1 VQYPTKT
8 RSPEGERV
16 GPPDLV
22 GNDGGVSTASRSRY
36 ADLVRLLLRYGRSD
50 LLAGARADEF
60 AVGESSPGH
69 GAGGDSGG
77 GADGSGTAEQFA
89 RDLEAMG
96 PTYIKMGQLLS
107 TRFDLLP
114 PAYTEA
120 LTRLQDTVRPFPF
133 DEVQEIVE
141 AELGGRIRDFFA
153 EFDEEPLA
161 AASLGQVHRAVTRS
175 GRDVVVKVQRPD
187 VRETVRDDMEVLG
200 SIAATADKRT
210 TVGKHYG
217 LAQLLSQF
225 RRSLVG
231 ELDYRREAK
240 NLLRFIELTKDYD
253 RLVVPEPVLQLTTSR
268 VLTMERIDGRKVT
281 DLGPL
286 ALMELDTRPVV
297 EQLFRCYLRMIL
309 DDGILHADPHPGNL
323 LMTDDGRLA
332 LLDLGMVATVPARIQ
347 EQVIKLLLV
356 ISDGDGEETARI
368 LADMGHPV
376 DGYDAAAFRD
386 DVAHLV
392 SESVASGP
400 DMEAGTVLVELSR
413 LSGEHGLRPPAEM
426 SMIGKALL
434 NLDQATSHL
443 DPDFAPAEAIRD
455 NVSEIFAS
463 SLRTS
468 PGGLLTAAI
477 EAKEF
482 TSQLPK
488 RANRILDSLAQGEF
502 TLHVEAIDE
511 HRLHLVLQRIANRL
525 TLGLIIAATIIGAAM
540 MMRVETDSRIFG
552 FPSIAM
558 LFFTFAV
565 VAGVALGIQIVLTDR
580 KVARTAQHSSTP
592 PG

>member
-1 VQYPTKT
+1 M
-8 RSPEGERV
+8 
-16 GPPDLV
+16 
-22 GNDGGVSTASRSRY
+22 STASRSRY

-50 LLAGARADEF
+50 LVSGAQADEF
-60 AVGESSPGH
+60 AVGE
-69 GAGGDSGG
+69 AAATGGSDE
-77 GADGSGTAEQFA
+77 TEKAERFA

-114 PAYTEA
+114 PVYTEA

-133 DEVQEIVE
+133 EQVQEIVE
-141 AELGGRIRDFFA
+141 SELGARIKDLFV

-161 AASLGQVHRAVTRS
+161 AASLGQVHRALTRS

-187 VRETVRDDMEVLG
+187 VRETIREDMEVLG
-200 SIAATADKRT
+200 SIAETADKRT
-210 TVGKHYG
+210 SIGKQYG
-217 LAQLLSQF
+217 LAQLLGQF

-240 NLLRFIELTKDYD
+240 NLLRFIELTADYD
-253 RLVVPEPVLQLTTSR
+253 RLIVPEPVMQLTTSR
-268 VLTMERIDGRKVT
+268 VLTMERIEGRKVT

-297 EQLFRCYLRMIL
+297 EELFACYLRMIL
-309 DDGILHADPHPGNL
+309 DDGVLHADPHPGNL

-332 LLDLGMVATVPARIQ
+332 LLDLGMIATVPSRVQ
-347 EQVIKLLLV
+347 DHVVKLLLA
-356 ISDGDGEETARI
+356 ISDGDGEEAARI
-368 LADMGHPV
+368 LADMGHPI

-386 DVAHLV
+386 DVTHLV
-392 SESVASGP
+392 SEAVASGA
-400 DMEAGTVLVELSR
+400 DLQAGTVLVELSR
-413 LSGEHGLRPPAEM
+413 LSGVHGLRPPAEM

-434 NLDQATSHL
+434 NLDQATAHL

-455 NVSEIFAS
+455 NVSAIFAS

-468 PGGLLTAAI
+468 PGGILAAAI

-482 TSQLPK
+482 TAQLPK
-488 RANRILDSLAQGEF
+488 RANRILDSLAQGQF
-502 TLHVEAIDE
+502 TVHVDAIDE

-525 TLGLIIAATIIGAAM
+525 TLGLVIAATIIGAAM
-540 MMRVETDSRIFG
+540 MMRVETDTRILG
-552 FPSIAM
+552 FPAIAM

-565 VAGVALGIQIVLTDR
+565 VAGIALAVQIVLTDR
-580 KVARTAQHSSTP
+580 KVARTARHNAAP
-592 PG
+592 PTS

>member
-1 VQYPTKT
+1 M
-8 RSPEGERV
+8 
-16 GPPDLV
+16 
-22 GNDGGVSTASRSRY
+22 STATRSRY

-50 LLAGARADEF
+50 LISGVQTDEF
-60 AVGESSPGH
+60 SAADSA
-69 GAGGDSGG
+69 AGGS
-77 GADGSGTAEQFA
+77 DGPGTAEQFA
-89 RDLEAMG
+89 GDLEAMG
-96 PTYIKMGQLLS
+96 PTYIKLGQLLS

-114 PAYTEA
+114 AAYTEA
-120 LTRLQDTVRPFPF
+120 LTRLQDTVQPFPF
-133 DEVQEIVE
+133 DEVRAIVE
-141 AELGGRIRDFFA
+141 SELDGRIRDFFA

-161 AASLGQVHRAVTRS
+161 AASLGQVHRAVTRT

-187 VRETVRDDMEVLG
+187 VRETVRGDMEVLG
-200 SIAATADKRT
+200 TIADTADKRT
-210 TVGKHYG
+210 SVGRQYG
-217 LAQLLSQF
+217 LAQLLAQF

-281 DLGPL
+281 DLGPM
-286 ALMELDTRPVV
+286 ALMELDSRPIV

-323 LMTDDGRLA
+323 LVTDDGRLA

-392 SESVASGP
+392 SEAVASGP

-434 NLDQATSHL
+434 NLDQATAHL

-463 SLRTS
+463 SLKTS

-540 MMRVETDSRIFG
+540 MMRVETDSRVFG
-552 FPSIAM
+552 FPAIAM

-565 VAGVALGIQIVLTDR
+565 VAGTALGIHIVLTDR